1 MAPTRKQRLIL
12 CTLYI
17 QLKLKQRK
25 NRSFWAK
32 KWLLERS
39 RINHT
44 TLLEELRLYPD
55 DFTNFLRMAEENY
68 LELFSILDPV
78 LKKQDTVLRQSIS
91 SHERLTATLRFLA
104 TGCSYEDLKFSTRI
118 SPQALGQIIPETCQQ
133 IFQSLSREYLKVST
147 VHIYLSTV
155 KYFIINIIIII
166 K

>member
-44 TLLEELRLYPD
+44 TLLEELRLYPA
-55 DFTNFLRMAEENY
+55 DFTNFLRMSEENY
-68 LELFSILDPV
+68 LELLSILDPV
-78 LKKQDTVLRQSIS
+78 L
-91 SHERLTATLRFLA
+91 TL
-104 TGCSYEDLKFSTRI
+104 C
-118 SPQALGQIIPETCQQ
+118 
-133 IFQSLSREYLKVST
+133 
-147 VHIYLSTV
+147 
-155 KYFIINIIIII
+155 
-166 K
+166 